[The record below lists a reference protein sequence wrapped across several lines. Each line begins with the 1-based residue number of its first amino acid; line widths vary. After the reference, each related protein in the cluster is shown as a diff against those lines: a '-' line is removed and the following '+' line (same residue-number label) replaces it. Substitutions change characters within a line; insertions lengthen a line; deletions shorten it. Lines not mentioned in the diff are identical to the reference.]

1 MERVETKL
9 AIMQP
14 YFFPYLGYFQLID
27 KVDKFVL
34 YGNVTFRKKSFI
46 TRNSLV
52 DNSDRQEDIRLFVKK
67 ASSNSRIIDIDLVE
81 SDWKE
86 KLVRQVKNIYA
97 NAPYFEEN
105 FLFIESLILNG
116 SENLHIYN
124 SETIAGLCDYL
135 QIKTPIIIETS
146 DLADI
151 EQSLDQTKELPV
163 ATQRVLRLCE
173 HYGGSTYCNPEG
185 GVELY
190 SKCTFAKYET
200 GLQFFK
206 AGLDD
211 VHEIRGEHKYTS
223 IIDVLMHCGIE
234 QTRICVKKGHF
245 F

>member
-1 MERVETKL
+1 MESAGTKL

-14 YFFPYLGYFQLID
+14 YFFPYLGYFQLIE

-52 DNSDRQEDIRLFVKK
+52 DNADRQEDIRLFVRK
-67 ASSNSRIIDIDLVE
+67 ASSNSRIIDIELVA

-86 KLVRQVKNIYA
+86 KLVRQVKNIYS

-105 FLFIESLILNG
+105 FKVIESLILN
-116 SENLHIYN
+116 SSDNLHVYN

-135 QIKTPIIIETS
+135 QIRTPVIIETN
-146 DLADI
+146 
-151 EQSLDQTKELPV
+151 SLDRIEESLDSTLDLPV
-163 ATQRVLRLCE
+163 STQRVLKLCE
-173 HYGGSTYCNPEG
+173 YYNANTYCNPEG
-185 GVELY
+185 GIELY
-190 SKCTFAKYET
+190 SKCTFTKYDK

-234 QTRICVKKGHF
+234 QTRSCVKKGSF